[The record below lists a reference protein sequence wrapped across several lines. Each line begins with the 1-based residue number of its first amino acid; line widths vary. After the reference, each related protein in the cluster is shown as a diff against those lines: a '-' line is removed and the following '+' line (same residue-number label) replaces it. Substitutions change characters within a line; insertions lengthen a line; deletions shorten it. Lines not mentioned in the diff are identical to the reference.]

1 MNTIY
6 NQLKVSPFMEKKIIL
21 LMLTALFSMFANAQQ
36 ISYIKADGAWY
47 QVYDEAGK
55 KVTTLSK
62 NSIGEV
68 VGWGSDFFVA
78 VDGAWVKTYDIN
90 GKRLEQGKEQLL
102 SDLGFVFHDKTG
114 TYRKAI

>member
-1 MNTIY
+1 M
-6 NQLKVSPFMEKKIIL
+6 
-21 LMLTALFSMFANAQQ
+21 ALFSMFANAQQ

-62 NSIGEV
+62 SSIGEV

-78 VDGAWVKTYDIN
+78 VVIMH
-90 GKRLEQGKEQLL
+90 GKCTGLL
-102 SDLGFVFHDKTG
+102 SVRESRDCLCTASQGYPATRRPG
-114 TYRKAI
+114 LRNSAARLSR

>member
-6 NQLKVSPFMEKKIIL
+6 NQLKESPFMEKKIIL

-62 NSIGEV
+62 SSIGEV

-78 VDGAWVKTYDIN
+78 VVIMH
-90 GKRLEQGKEQLL
+90 GKCTGLL
-102 SDLGFVFHDKTG
+102 SVRESRDSLI
-114 TYRKAI
+114 R

>member
-1 MNTIY
+1 M
-6 NQLKVSPFMEKKIIL
+6 
-21 LMLTALFSMFANAQQ
+21 ALFSMFANAQQ

-62 NSIGEV
+62 SSIGEV

-78 VDGAWVKTYDIN
+78 VAFPAIRLPAAKALGYTS
-90 GKRLEQGKEQLL
+90 GTKRARNYKQGQRNE
-102 SDLGFVFHDKTG
+102 H
-114 TYRKAI
+114 YRFQRPYFGSKPCS